1 MVLKAVLFDF
11 NGVIIKDEFIHQEL
25 IADILIGENL
35 RPDSYD
41 FQRFCVG
48 KSDRVCLRDILQCRG
63 RMVSEEY
70 LTKLI
75 NRKTQIYQQK
85 LAQLDSLPL
94 YPGLSEFLAF
104 LQQQQLII
112 GLVTGALKQEVEL
125 VLQKAAIESY
135 FSLIVSGDELISS
148 KPEPDIYLLAL
159 AKINQQY
166 PDLDL
171 KPNQCLVIED
181 SYVGI
186 EAAKKAEM
194 QVVGI
199 SHSHPLHMLQRRAD
213 WTVDYL
219 ADIEI
224 ERVNQVLSQS

>member
-1 MVLKAVLFDF
+1 MGLKAVLFDF
-11 NGVIIKDEFIHQEL
+11 NGVIINDESIQQEL
-25 IADILIGENL
+25 IADILLSENL

-48 KSDRVCLRDILQCRG
+48 RSDRACLQDILQCRG
-63 RMVSEEY
+63 RIVSEEY

-85 LAQLDSLPL
+85 LTQLESLPL
-94 YPGLSEFLAF
+94 YPGLSEFLTS

-112 GLVTGALKQEVEL
+112 GLVTGALKSEVEL
-125 VLQKAAIESY
+125 VLDKADIGSY
-135 FSLIVSGDELISS
+135 FSFIVSGDELTSS

-159 AKINQQY
+159 EKINQQH

-171 KPNQCLVIED
+171 KPDQCLAIEN

-186 EAAKKAEM
+186 EAAKKAGM

-199 SHSHPLHMLQRRAD
+199 SHSHPLHMLQRRAN

-219 ADIEI
+219 ADIEL
-224 ERVNQVLSQS
+224 ERVDQTLSQA